1 MTAIATLYKWFSDL
15 KKPNGAQFKA
25 LIDSFWHK
33 SEQISMSSI
42 DGLDRIIEGTAS
54 AQQLQN
60 HLSDTNAHKG
70 LFDGKVDKVEGKGL
84 SSNDFTNTYKQQ
96 LDTLEDYDIDLDENT
111 TELKFKKGNN
121 VIKRISLIFLDDEGT
136 KLVYN
141 KVNKT
146 LELRDKRDNLLT
158 SIPVSHFVSNIPTG
172 IVVQNGKIKLMA
184 GSEVIGEN
192 TISYNDLADKPEL
205 NFAPTNHTHNW
216 DDIDGK
222 PNNLAT
228 TESVK
233 KAIDGIQ
240 IGGRNLLLNSGVVVT
255 NSNYQ
260 VASYQVTEDINIGDT
275 ITLSIDADV
284 PKNCQIVLL
293 NGAGGGA
300 GGFGNLREGVNVW
313 DNEKKVSVKK
323 GGSFLVYVIGN
334 NEGTKETTI
343 RKIKLERGNKVTD
356 WTPAPEDIE
365 SKIPQYKTI
374 NDVHTFLDKNGSIH
388 FGSGS
393 GILNAP
399 TSHFYEMVG
408 FTHSDKKWGFI
419 IAKNIDDDDKCLYI
433 KQVIEGIYKEWF
445 KLEDRSNE
453 RTINVTAS
461 TFNITPDIV
470 GKTLHI
476 NNSCIINYNTM
487 PLLTTAIRKIF
498 DGGEV
503 KFTGAFE
510 AIYTGDRVL
519 NGKKGSTAIVD
530 YSAANNTI
538 FIDIRNV

>member
-121 VIKRISLIFLDDEGT
+121 VIKRISLMFLDDEGT

-356 WTPAPEDIE
+356 WSPAPEDLE
-365 SKIPQYKTI
+365 SKIPQYKKIT
-374 NDVHTFLDKNGSIH
+374 DAHSFLDKDGAIH

-487 PLLTTAIRKIF
+487 PSALPLAFSIMVEFSQVSPAPITAFIPSSLACVMIK
-498 DGGEV
+498 
-503 KFTGAFE
+503 GAVVSDE
-510 AIYTGDRVL
+510 GA
-519 NGKKGSTAIVD
+519 
-530 YSAANNTI
+530 
-538 FIDIRNV
+538 